1 MAQTILYLHGIGS
14 IGGAERDLLTML
26 QGLNRDEWEPHVAC
40 PADTPLS
47 DLLAKEDTA
56 LHPLEIRPW
65 RKWRSFFT
73 RRRDLRLLRELMV
86 RVAPALIHVN
96 DIWWVPHTLGAVSA
110 RGLRKPIVA
119 HVRQEIEPQKVRR
132 YGLDSVDR
140 VIAISRQVEQS
151 LIDGGVGRE
160 AVQTIYSGV
169 PLPNDGTPSADRS
182 AVCRA
187 LGFSADAVLLGTVAH
202 LFPRKGHDVML
213 RALPRIMAE
222 VPTVQYLII
231 GTGDDAY
238 ERALKTL
245 AATLGIADRVHFLG
259 FQEDVAPFLSAL
271 SLYVHPARME
281 GFGIAV
287 VEALAAGKAV
297 VATRVGGVPEVVDEG
312 RTGLLVAPEQ
322 PEELS
327 AAVLALLRDDA
338 KRKAM
343 EESGMH
349 AARSRF
355 DVKASVAAMERL
367 YRQLVRT
374 GQERA

>member
-1 MAQTILYLHGIGS
+1 MAQKILYIHGIGS
-14 IGGAERDLLTML
+14 VGGAERDLLTML
-26 QGLNRDEWEPHVAC
+26 RVLNRDEWEPHVAC

-47 DLLAKEDTA
+47 NLLAKEDLT

-65 RKWRSFFT
+65 RKWYSLFT
-73 RRRDLRLLRELMV
+73 RRQDLHRLRGLVARI
-86 RVAPALIHVN
+86 APALIHVN
-96 DIWWVPHTLGAVSA
+96 DIWWVPHTLGAV
-110 RGLRKPIVA
+110 RGIRLRKPIVA

-140 VIAISRQVEQS
+140 VIAISKQVEQA

-169 PLPNDGTPSADRS
+169 PLPNAGKPIADKM
-182 AVCRA
+182 AVYRA
-187 LGFSADAVLLGTVAH
+187 LGLSADAVLLGTVAH

-222 VPTVQYLII
+222 VPTVQYLVI

-238 ERALKTL
+238 ERALRTL

-259 FQEDVAPFLSAL
+259 FQEDVQPLLLAL

-281 GFGIAV
+281 GFGIAL

-312 RTGLLVAPEQ
+312 RTGLLVPPEQ

-327 AAVLALLRDDA
+327 AAVLTLLRNDA
-338 KRKAM
+338 RRTAM
-343 EESGMH
+343 GESGMH

-355 DVKASVAAMERL
+355 DVKASVAQMELL
-367 YRQLVRT
+367 YQQLMKT